1 MDWHWQQEEILPFPY
16 HPVDGERE
24 REKERE
30 GEKETERE
38 SEREGEREIER
49 EKEKQ
54 RHGGSK
60 RGKGVNVNVVV

>member
-30 GEKETERE
+30 GEKERGVFEVFDM
-38 SEREGEREIER
+38 EI
-49 EKEKQ
+49 KK
-54 RHGGSK
+54 SK
-60 RGKGVNVNVVV
+60 AVG